1 MSKEVR
7 IYINN
12 DLDIVNA
19 RMQARQVARQMGFGT
34 ADQARISLA
43 ASELANVLSWNSSES
58 GEIILSEINRDERS
72 GIQVMCVVDMAT
84 IPLNQEEG
92 RRGEVSALAS
102 PLYGL
107 EHNQNLSSACRLVD
121 ESFIEAQNERYTR
134 VTLVKFK

>member
-1 MSKEVR
+1 MSKEIR

-19 RMQARQVARQMGFGT
+19 RMQARQIARQLGFGT

-43 ASELANVLSWNSSES
+43 ASELANVLSWNTSEP
-58 GEIILSEINRDERS
+58 GEIILSEINRDDRS
-72 GIQVMCVVDMAT
+72 GLQVVCTIDMVT
-84 IPLNQEEG
+84 IPLNQEEA
-92 RRGEVSALAS
+92 RPNIPNFSS

-121 ESFIEAQNERYTR
+121 ESFVEAQNERYTR
-134 VTLVKFK
+134 VTLIKFKQ